1 MIETDKL
8 VDALRRIIEI
18 SERSPFSSIG
28 VVIND
33 CCKEARAA
41 LAEYDAQ
48 PAQAAQPVGAP
59 DIQTIRG
66 AIDRAWRSPNNAIKV
81 IAPGLAEAIAQEMHA
96 MLAAAQPAQP
106 SADAARLDWIEA
118 HPRLSTIVVNG
129 QSRDCYF
136 YGVAG
141 ASGLKL
147 REIIDAARAAEA
159 NGNGE

>member
-1 MIETDKL
+1 MSENKHPQ
-8 VDALRRIIEI
+8 AAQPWPNWNEHLRRHNALQWEHD
-18 SERSPFSSIG
+18 FDLFK
-28 VVIND
+28 VVEDYVNQCI
-33 CCKEARAA
+33 
-41 LAEYDAQ
+41 
-48 PAQAAQPVGAP
+48 AQAAQPVGVP

-66 AIDRAWRSPNNAIKV
+66 AVDRAWRSPNNAIKV

-147 REIIDAARAAEA
+147 REIIDAARAAES
-159 NGNGE
+159 GQ